1 MEING
6 IQIGKE
12 KVKVSLYADDIQE
25 WKQTNK
31 KFRIVSENI
40 INQPACPHAY
50 ASAPVAWLAM
60 HC

>member
-31 KFRIVSENI
+31 KLRIVSENI
-40 INQPACPHAY
+40 INQPACPHA
-50 ASAPVAWLAM
+50 
-60 HC
+60 